1 MADEL
6 DPRLEAR
13 LREALHREADTLA
26 FALRVEDLER
36 AHRERGSTR
45 TRLHIPVSLLAAAA
59 AIVILVVGVGAW
71 RNAAPPSAGTATPDP
86 RAAELESYADL
97 AARLSTDSGQVAIAQ
112 GEDLAGAAPGTGPNE
127 TVIGTI
133 PASDYV
139 SWIFDCRGDSVTVS
153 LRRGQE
159 AGPGGAMPCG
169 QQPTVFSFP
178 GFDTPSE
185 VVVTA
190 STDTVWRL
198 VVGGM
203 AAGEGGATTAPSPV
217 ASPSSDDC
225 VPLSGDALAR
235 NLRLDNGSGL
245 PAGGVTVDAHGTLM
259 WHTYDGRTVS
269 GGPTNWTEPGGPL
282 AVDDQTGLT
291 FDPGRHCFAKYGV
304 GVVSLADLRA
314 ALAAR
319 TDPQLSVSTV
329 AVSSDGRR
337 VTVRAIP
344 PGDQVL
350 LFSATWR
357 TTDGTDDTDV
367 WLIPVQVMADGPVRS
382 AEPSASDVLPSYEDL
397 AAYPSST
404 VELLRNEG
412 VGDKAGEVEL
422 GEVAGKFNLEVV
434 LACTGTGEVRVSVRG
449 GGVTSP
455 VGSYGCGAPGVIL
468 WTALEPQ
475 IVNATHTS
483 VVVEAPAGTAWRML
497 LYDHS
502 SALRRYPEAPAL
514 GFDSTLL
521 GTMYGTMTA
530 GETAPVE
537 APVVAPGA
545 TLVVSFGC
553 EGQGL
558 IHLVVDGI
566 ARDAAC
572 LASNV
577 MEFVPAG
584 TGPSRLEITQ
594 DHAVRLNLELRS
606 YTRDQAGAVFVA
618 PSATLHDGNGPSSA
632 PGYTSC
638 LLAFAIPGGASTD
651 EGCGPA
657 WRQVP
662 EARAVRAKGVLELS
676 LPTGWV
682 LTGATAAYI
691 HHEDVTDDRKSS
703 TEASL
708 GRDAKPGVEGAITF
722 PTPPAGDWA
731 VRIDLSGRADDGTTF
746 TAQQLFRVIV
756 EP

>member
-1 MADEL
+1 M
-6 DPRLEAR
+6 
-13 LREALHREADTLA
+13 
-26 FALRVEDLER
+26 
-36 AHRERGSTR
+36 
-45 TRLHIPVSLLAAAA
+45 
-59 AIVILVVGVGAW
+59 
-71 RNAAPPSAGTATPDP
+71 
-86 RAAELESYADL
+86 
-97 AARLSTDSGQVAIAQ
+97 
-112 GEDLAGAAPGTGPNE
+112 
-127 TVIGTI
+127 
-133 PASDYV
+133 
-139 SWIFDCRGDSVTVS
+139 
-153 LRRGQE
+153 
-159 AGPGGAMPCG
+159 
-169 QQPTVFSFP
+169 
-178 GFDTPSE
+178 
-185 VVVTA
+185 
-190 STDTVWRL
+190 
-198 VVGGM
+198 
-203 AAGEGGATTAPSPV
+203 
-217 ASPSSDDC
+217 
-225 VPLSGDALAR
+225 
-235 NLRLDNGSGL
+235 
-245 PAGGVTVDAHGTLM
+245 
-259 WHTYDGRTVS
+259 
-269 GGPTNWTEPGGPL
+269 
-282 AVDDQTGLT
+282 
-291 FDPGRHCFAKYGV
+291 

-319 TDPQLSVSTV
+319 TDPQEFVSTL

-412 VGDKAGEVEL
+412 VGDKAAGEVEF
-422 GEVAGKFNLEVV
+422 GEVAGRFNLEVV

-455 VGSYGCGAPGVIL
+455 VARYGCGTPGLTV

-497 LYDHS
+497 LYDHI

-606 YTRDQAGAVFVA
+606 YTREQAGAVFVA

-662 EARAVRAKGVLELS
+662 EARAVRANGVLELS

-682 LTGATAAYI
+682 LTGATAAYVD
-691 HHEDVTDDRKSS
+691 HEAIAAGSQS
-703 TEASL
+703 PTEASL
-708 GRDAKPGVEGAITF
+708 GSDAGPGVDGAITF
-722 PTPPAGDWA
+722 PAPPAGDWA
-731 VRIDLSGRADDGTTF
+731 VRVELSGRADDGTTF